1 MRMSR
6 PRGIASVGLVIAA
19 VGVAGGPAR
28 ADTSRIHDIPR
39 TDKIVIDGKAD
50 DWGEAG
56 LRVDLLI
63 PPTGRPKR
71 VADHDARVRLAWDDR
86 GLLVLAV
93 VRDDKW
99 IEHKDEGWLWRYDG
113 IELFLAP
120 RPGAKNRCQWVI
132 SPGMTSKQK
141 KLRWKLHDHRVAKD
155 IKRQP
160 AKLTAARTKTPAG
173 YVLEALLP
181 WSALAIEPKAG
192 RQVGV
197 QVYVNDADK
206 IDGETSH
213 AVWYPADNTGF
224 DGDAMY
230 RVRLAARA
238 GPSHSLASWSRYDW
252 TARKRRISVVAPA
265 EYSGKKVTVSRDGRR
280 VAAGVL
286 AKDESGRAAARVTV
300 PEAPATGL
308 AADYAVHLAGA
319 VASTPRVE
327 GAKDFRDFKSV
338 TDLVQRWLL
347 ARMYVGHDE
356 IDRAYVG
363 AIEAALHDVEGR
375 RDPGDLRDFLRWC
388 GASKARALWPYRVEL
403 RPSPGGLSVSV
414 NRWLSSWTGS
424 TGYSEAPLLDDA
436 KPSSGQIVLDVQQR
450 GGPAGPGVVRDKVL
464 KFQCVRAKTAVNPRW
479 YERASADL
487 TSILT
492 TKLTPGK
499 LYTVR
504 AVASLADGRR
514 IGRAEA
520 IVDHQLKPVAPRR
533 TKPATPSAARPKP
546 LRPLVEL
553 EQDVYSYEWADN
565 GATPMWCHGGTS
577 IVRLGDNVFASGI
590 ETLPDVAPPWN
601 VRWMLFKGTGKQFKK
616 VADGGD
622 SREREPCPMVCLPAD
637 GSVLLSVNPS
647 ETEPGNPPDT
657 QVLRFSAGGKPAEY
671 RKPAVLIP
679 KWAKPYKA
687 AAHTY
692 RSIAADGPNREMVLF
707 YQDYRTIDG
716 WKETLWSFYSNRRWT
731 AKGVLKFP
739 QVRVTYPAI
748 QLRNRAVYQLGAT
761 DPVPGGSQ
769 RDFQQLFYTWCDD
782 ITTGKFHPWVEIANR
797 ERTGGFVW
805 AADLYVS
812 PDSRDKRVHVLW
824 YDRFLKPNRA
834 FRKKFT
840 PGEKQRISL
849 NYSVIRRG
857 KVAATRAIAESHEG
871 GKGSTPSRAGR
882 FHITPDG
889 RMLVFYHVTT
899 PASENRLIE
908 IFPDGSLGEPV
919 KVPLKTPFHTFFTA
933 GVRAGCQ
940 PSWYIDVFGDTR
952 KGGRAGGTMRYAR
965 IRLAK

>member
-1 MRMSR
+1 
-6 PRGIASVGLVIAA
+6 L
-19 VGVAGGPAR
+19 R
-28 ADTSRIHDIPR
+28 ADTSLVHDIPR

-50 DWGEAG
+50 DWAEAG
-56 LRVDLLI
+56 LRIDLLI
-63 PPTGRPKR
+63 PPAGRPKR
-71 VADHDARVRLAWDDR
+71 VADHDARVRLAWNDR
-86 GLLVLAV
+86 GLLVLV
-93 VRDDKW
+93 VVQDDKW
-99 IEHKDEGWLWRYDG
+99 IEHKDKGWLWRYDG

-120 RPGAKNRCQWVI
+120 KPGAKDICQWVI
-132 SPGMTSKQK
+132 SPGMTGEQK
-141 KLRWKLHDHRVAKD
+141 RLRWKLHDHRVAKD
-155 IKRQP
+155 VKARP
-160 AKLTAARTKTPAG
+160 AKLIAARTRTPGG

-192 RQVGV
+192 REVGV
-197 QVYVNDADK
+197 HIYVNDADK
-206 IDGETSH
+206 VDGATSH
-213 AVWYPADNTGF
+213 AVWYPADNTGT
-224 DGDAMY
+224 DGNAMH

-238 GPSHSLASWSRYDW
+238 GASTSLASWSRYDW

-265 EYSGKKVTVSRDGRR
+265 EYAGKKVAVMRTVARAGVRAGMC
-280 VAAGVL
+280 VAVGVL
-286 AKDESGRAAARVTV
+286 AKDESGRAGVRVMFA
-300 PEAPATGL
+300 EALATGL
-308 AADYAVHLAGA
+308 AGDYTVHLDGT

-327 GAKDFRDFKSV
+327 GAQGFGDFQSV
-338 TDLVQRWLL
+338 TDLVQQWLL
-347 ARMYVGHDE
+347 ARMYVGHNE
-356 IDRAYVG
+356 IDRTYIG
-363 AIEAALHDVEGR
+363 AIDAALHDVEAR
-375 RDPGDLRDFLRWC
+375 KDPGDLRDFLRWC
-388 GASKARALWPYRVEL
+388 GASKAQRLWPYRVEL
-403 RPSPGGLSVSV
+403 KRTPGGLTVSV
-414 NRWLSSWTGS
+414 DRWLSSWTGS
-424 TGYSEAPLLDDA
+424 TGYSQAPLLDHE
-436 KPSSGQIVLDVQQR
+436 KPSSGTIVLDVLHR
-450 GGPAGPGVVRDKVL
+450 GEPAAMVKVL

-479 YERASADL
+479 YERASVNL

-492 TKLTPGK
+492 PKLTKGR
-499 LYTVR
+499 LYTLR
-504 AVASLADGRR
+504 AVARLADGRR

-520 IVDHQLKPVAPRR
+520 VVDHQLKLVAPRR
-533 TKPATPSAARPKP
+533 TKPATPAAARPKP

-577 IVRLGDNVFASGI
+577 IVRIGDKVFASGI
-590 ETLPDVAPPWN
+590 ETLPKVAAPWN
-601 VRWMLFKGTGKQFKK
+601 VRWMLFAGAGKGLRK

-647 ETEPGNPPDT
+647 EAEPGNPPDA
-657 QVLRFSAGGKPAEY
+657 QVLRFPAAGVPADY

-679 KWAKPYKA
+679 RWAKPYKA

-707 YQDYRTIDG
+707 YQDYRTVDG
-716 WKETLWSFYSNRRWT
+716 WKETLWLFYSKGRWT

-748 QLRNRAVYQLGAT
+748 QLRGRAVYQLGAT
-761 DPVPGGSQ
+761 DPVPGGSP

-782 ITTGKFHPWVEIANR
+782 ITTGEFHPWVEIANR
-797 ERTGGFVW
+797 ERTGGYLG
-805 AADLYVS
+805 AADLYKS
-812 PDSRDKRVHVLW
+812 PDSRDKRVHILW
-824 YDRFLKPNRA
+824 YDRFLKPNKA

-849 NYSVIRRG
+849 NYSVIRDG
-857 KVAATRAIAESHEG
+857 KVVTTRAITEGFDG
-871 GKGSTPSRAGR
+871 GKGATPSRGGR

-908 IFPDGSLGEPV
+908 IFRDGSFGKPV
-919 KVPLKTPFHTFFTA
+919 KVPLKVPFRTFFTA
-933 GVRAGCQ
+933 GVRAGCD